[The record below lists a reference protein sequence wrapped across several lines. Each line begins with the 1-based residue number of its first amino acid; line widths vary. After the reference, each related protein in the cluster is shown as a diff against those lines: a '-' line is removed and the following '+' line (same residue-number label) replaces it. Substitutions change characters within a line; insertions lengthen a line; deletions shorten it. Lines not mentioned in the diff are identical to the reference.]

1 MKPSVS
7 FRTFG
12 CRLNQL
18 ETEAI
23 AAAFETAGFGTAP
36 FGSGSL
42 VTVLNTC
49 TVTGKAEQKARR
61 EIRAALRG
69 NPAGLVLVTGC
80 YAEVEGE
87 ALAALGER
95 AVVVPGSAKDLV
107 LDLASRLAEAAEH
120 GLDPVDEARAAL
132 ASASGHARDPFAFR
146 PASFAFHA
154 RPALKVQDG
163 CDNACTYCRVRI
175 ARGRAVSLPV
185 AEALARARALAAS
198 GAAEIVLTGVNLS
211 QYHDPGTGADFA
223 ALLEALLAGTDGVAY
238 RISSWEPD
246 RVDGGFARAFSNPR
260 VRAHVHLALQ
270 SGCDATLGRMARPY
284 RTDRVREAGALL
296 RGARPGFFLGVD
308 LILGFPGETDAEFAE
323 TLALLDELR
332 PAWIHAFPY
341 SPRPGTRAALMPG
354 KVPERVAGER
364 VALVMERARAW
375 RADYA
380 RSRVGSETELVLEG
394 IEGSPDVEDG
404 LGAPDRAVAAGPGA
418 GEAGAAGGAT
428 GSRTGTSDE
437 FLGVLVEGLPPELDR
452 PGVAVRV
459 SILEALPGGEGLG
472 APDLRG
478 RFVAPTRSDPLL
490 SAPGVLPL

>member
-1 MKPSVS
+1 MKPGVA

-18 ETEAI
+18 ETEAM
-23 AAAFETAGFGTAP
+23 AAAFDAAGFASVP
-36 FGSGSL
+36 FGAGAF

-69 NPAGLVLVTGC
+69 NPDGLVLVTGC

-95 AVVVPGSAKDLV
+95 AVVVPGSAKDRV

-132 ASASGHARDPFAFR
+132 DAASGRVRDPFAFAPGR
-146 PASFAFHA
+146 FAFHA
-154 RPALKVQDG
+154 RPALKIQDG

-175 ARGRAVSLPV
+175 ARGRAVSLSA
-185 AEALARARALAAS
+185 AEVLSRARSLADS

-211 QYHDPGTGADFA
+211 QYRDPDTGAGFA
-223 ALLEALLAGTDGVAY
+223 GLLETLLAGTDSVAY

-246 RVDGGFARAFSNPR
+246 RVDGGFASVFADPR

-284 RTDRVREAGALL
+284 RTAKVREAVALL
-296 RGARPGFFLGVD
+296 RAARPGFFLGVD

-323 TLALLDELR
+323 TLSLLDELR

-341 SPRPGTRAALMPG
+341 SPRPGTKAAVMGG

-364 VALVMERARAW
+364 VALVTNRARAW
-375 RADYA
+375 RSDYA
-380 RSRVGSETELVLEG
+380 LSRVGLETEVVLEG
-394 IEGSPDVEDG
+394 QG
-404 LGAPDRAVAAGPGA
+404 GA
-418 GEAGAAGGAT
+418 GYAGEDEAEAPGGEALP
-428 GSRTGTSDE
+428 GCGRAGTSGE
-437 FLGVLVEGLPPELDR
+437 FLGVLVHGLPPDLDR

-459 SILEALPGGEGLG
+459 SLEQAMAGGDGLG
-472 APDLRG
+472 VPDLRG
-478 RFVAPTRSDPLL
+478 RFVAPAGPGSLL
-490 SAPGVLPL
+490 SIPGVLPL

>member
-1 MKPSVS
+1 MKPSVA

-23 AAAFETAGFGTAP
+23 AAAFAAAGFATVP
-36 FGSGSL
+36 FGSGAS

-69 NPAGLVLVTGC
+69 RSDGLVLVTGC

-87 ALAALGER
+87 ALAALGDR
-95 AVVVPGSAKDLV
+95 AVVVPGSAKDRL
-107 LDLASRLAEAAEH
+107 LDLASRLAEAVEH
-120 GLDPVDEARAAL
+120 GLDLVDEARAAL
-132 ASASGHARDPFAFR
+132 DGAAGRARDPFAFK

-175 ARGRAVSLPV
+175 ARGPAVSLPM
-185 AEALARARALAAS
+185 AEVLERARALAET

-211 QYHDPGTGADFA
+211 QYRDPVTGAPFA
-223 ALLEALLAGTDGVAY
+223 ALLEALIEGTEGVAY

-246 RVDGGFARAFSNPR
+246 RVDGNFASVFSNPR

-284 RTDRVREAGALL
+284 RTARVREAVALL
-296 RGARPGFFLGVD
+296 RAARPGLFLGVD
-308 LILGFPGETDAEFAE
+308 LILGFPGETDAEFTE
-323 TLALLDELR
+323 TLALLDHIR

-341 SPRPGTRAALMPG
+341 SARPGTKAATMAG

-364 VALVMERARAW
+364 VALVTERAGAW
-375 RADYA
+375 RKDFANG
-380 RSRVGSETELVLEG
+380 RVGLETEVVLEG
-394 IEGSPDVEDG
+394 PDESGVEAG
-404 LGAPDRAVAAGPGA
+404 LD
-418 GEAGAAGGAT
+418 AGAADR
-428 GSRTGTSDE
+428 SRAPEGTRGGTSDE
-437 FLGVLVEGLPPELDR
+437 FLGVLVEDLPEAFDR
-452 PGVAVRV
+452 PGVAVMV
-459 SILEALPGGEGLG
+459 SLEEAFPAGGGLG

-478 RFVAPTRSDPLL
+478 RFLAPARPRPLL

>member
-1 MKPSVS
+1 MKHSVA

-23 AAAFETAGFGTAP
+23 AAAFASAGFATAAS
-36 FGSGSL
+36 GSGAL

-61 EIRAALRG
+61 EIRCALRG
-69 NPAGLVLVTGC
+69 NPDGLVLVTGC

-95 AVVVPGSAKDLV
+95 AVVVPGSAKDQV
-107 LDLASRLAEAAEH
+107 LALASRLAEAAEH

-132 ASASGHARDPFAFR
+132 AAASGRERDPFVFN
-146 PASFAFHA
+146 PGQFAFHA

-175 ARGRAVSLPV
+175 ARGPAVSLPA
-185 AEALARARALAAS
+185 AEVLERARALAAS

-211 QYHDPGTGADFA
+211 QYRDPATGGDFA
-223 ALLEALLAGTDGVAY
+223 ALLETLIDGTDSVAY
-238 RISSWEPD
+238 RVSSWEPD
-246 RVDGGFARAFSNPR
+246 RVDAAFARAFANPR
-260 VRAHVHLALQ
+260 IRPHVHLALQ

-284 RTDRVREAGALL
+284 RTTRVREAVALL
-296 RGARPGFFLGVD
+296 GAARDGFFLGVD

-341 SPRPGTRAALMPG
+341 SARPGTRAATMPG

-375 RADYA
+375 RREYA
-380 RSRVGSETELVLEG
+380 ASRLGMETELVLEG
-394 IEGSPDVEDG
+394 VEDMPG
-404 LGAPDRAVAAGPGA
+404 DQVGHEVEAGTREAAAGC
-418 GEAGAAGGAT
+418 
-428 GSRTGTSDE
+428 RVGTSAE
-437 FLGVLVEGLPPELDR
+437 YLGVLVEGLPAHLDR
-452 PGVAVRV
+452 PGAAVRAR
-459 SILEALPGGEGLG
+459 LEAVLPDGEGLG
-472 APDLRG
+472 APELRG
-478 RFVAPTRSDPLL
+478 RFTAPAGPVPLL
-490 SAPGVLPL
+490 SASDVLPL